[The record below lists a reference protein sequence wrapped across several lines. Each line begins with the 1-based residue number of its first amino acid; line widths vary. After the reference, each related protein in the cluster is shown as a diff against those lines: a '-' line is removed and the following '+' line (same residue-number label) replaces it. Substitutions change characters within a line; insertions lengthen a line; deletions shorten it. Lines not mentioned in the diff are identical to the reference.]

1 MKESFEEKF
10 KHPGFTVIALLCVVL
25 AGILLYYNMVA
36 GLIGLAMIV
45 LALVFERYTKKRTKE
60 ELSDFI
66 ENLAG
71 QLDATV
77 KKNIVTNPLPICIV
91 DKKGFVEWYNRS
103 FAELIQQENLLYREV
118 SEVLSTFKL
127 KEVLEKAA
135 KDEPVQITIHDR
147 IYRVITGDET
157 GEENDDMYVFYFIDM
172 TEYENLKKTNKD
184 EKTCAVRIFIDN
196 YEELMVRTSDDTRSM
211 LSTEV
216 DKRIKQFAKKNMAP
230 LVKYDDDKY
239 YMVMDAK
246 HLRNNVDSKFTV
258 LDDVRELVTDQD
270 LPVSLSIGVGA
281 GGKDFL
287 QNHEYSQAAIELALG
302 RGGDQAVVKNSDDVS
317 YFGGR
322 LQTVEKRN
330 KGKSRIMAHALI
342 RILEESSKVLIMGH
356 RNPDMDAFG
365 AAVGMYTFA
374 RKFNKPAHIVMDYVG
389 ESLMSLYTY
398 VRDNGEFNIIGPE
411 AALSMAD
418 DETLL
423 IIVDT
428 HNPAF
433 TESPELVEKVEKKV
447 VIDHH
452 RKMEMSIEN
461 PVLYYMESYASST
474 CELITE
480 MLQYIGDKS
489 LVNKVV
495 ADALLA
501 GITLDTKHFTAQSGV
516 RTFEAAS
523 YLRGVGAD
531 TAKVRGF
538 FQVDPNLFRVK
549 AKAILEAD
557 MIPIPEG
564 NVAVSCCEGQNE
576 NIGLITAQTAD
587 EMLEIKGVKA
597 AIVLGK
603 APTDEI
609 MISARSIGEINVQ
622 VLMEKLG
629 GGGHMNTAGAQM
641 KTSMEEAEAKIR
653 EIIAEELQERR
664 KVK

>member
-1 MKESFEEKF
+1 MKESFEEKL
-10 KHPGFTVIALLCVVL
+10 KRPGFTVIAILCVVL
-25 AGILLYYNMVA
+25 ACILLYYNLPM
-36 GLIGLAMIV
+36 GIIGLALLV
-45 LALVFERYTKKRTKE
+45 TGLVFERYSKKRTKE

-71 QLDATV
+71 ELDATV

-103 FAELIQQENLLYREV
+103 FADLIQQENLLYREI
-118 SEVLSTFKL
+118 SEVLSSFKMN
-127 KEVLEKAA
+127 EVLEKTAA
-135 KDEPVQITIHDR
+135 KEPVQFTIRDR
-147 IYRVITGDET
+147 IYRVVTGDET
-157 GEENDDMYVFYFIDM
+157 GDEDDNMFVFYFLDI
-172 TEYENLKKTNKD
+172 TEYENLKKTYKD

-196 YEELMVRTSDDTRSM
+196 YEELMVRASDDTRSM

-239 YMVMDAK
+239 NVVMDDK
-246 HLRNNVDSKFTV
+246 HLRNNMEGKFTV
-258 LDDVRELVTDQD
+258 LDDVREIATDQD
-270 LPVSLSIGVGA
+270 LPVSLSIGIGA
-281 GGKDFL
+281 GGKDFQ
-287 QNHEYSQAAIELALG
+287 QNHEFSQAAIELALG
-302 RGGDQAVVKNSDDVS
+302 RGGDQAVVKRNDDVS

-342 RILEESSKVLIMGH
+342 RILEQSSNVLIMGH

-365 AAVGMYTFA
+365 AAVGMFAFA
-374 RKFNKPAHIVMDYVG
+374 RKFDKPVHIVMDYVG
-389 ESLMSLYTY
+389 ESLMSLYEY
-398 VRDNGEFNIIGPE
+398 VRDNGTISIIGSE

-418 DETLL
+418 EDTLL

-428 HNPAF
+428 HNPAY
-433 TESPELVEKVEKKV
+433 TESPELVAKVGKKV

-489 LVNKVV
+489 LVSKVV

-531 TAKVRGF
+531 TAKVRSF
-538 FQVDPNLFRVK
+538 FQVEPDLFRVK
-549 AKAILEAD
+549 AKAILDAELMKTA
-557 MIPIPEG
+557 EG
-564 NVAVSCCEGQNE
+564 CIAVSRCEGQDD

-597 AIVLGK
+597 AVVLGST
-603 APTDEI
+603 PTGEI
-609 MISARSIGEINVQ
+609 MVSARSIGDINVQ

-629 GGGHMNTAGAQM
+629 GGGHLNTAGAQLKM
-641 KTSMEEAEAKIR
+641 TMEEAEAKVR
-653 EIIAEELQERR
+653 EIISEEMAERSNT
-664 KVK
+664 K

>member
-1 MKESFEEKF
+1 MKESFEEKL
-10 KHPGFTVIALLCVVL
+10 KRPGFTVIAVLCVIL
-25 AGILLYYNMVA
+25 ACILLYYSRPLGVA
-36 GLIGLAMIV
+36 GLIGLV
-45 LALVFERYTKKRTKE
+45 TGLVFENYSKKRTKE

-71 QLDATV
+71 ELDATV

-103 FAELIQQENLLYREV
+103 FGDLIQQENLLYREI
-118 SEVLSTFKL
+118 SEVLSSFKL

-135 KDEPVQITIHDR
+135 AGDPVQFTIHDR
-147 IYRVITGDET
+147 VYRVVTGDDT
-157 GEENDDMYVFYFIDM
+157 GDENDDMFVFYFLDI
-172 TEYENLKKTNKD
+172 TEYENLKKTYKD
-184 EKTCAVRIFIDN
+184 EKTCSVRIFIDN
-196 YEELMVRTSDDTRSM
+196 YEELMVRSSDDTRSV

-239 YMVMDAK
+239 YVVMDDK
-246 HLRNNVDSKFTV
+246 HLRNNMEGKFTV
-258 LDDVRELVTDQD
+258 LDDVREIATDQD

-281 GGKDFL
+281 GGKDFQ
-287 QNHEYSQAAIELALG
+287 QNHDFSQAAIELALG
-302 RGGDQAVVKNSDDVS
+302 RGGDQAVVKRSDDVS

-330 KGKSRIMAHALI
+330 KGKSRIMAHALV
-342 RILEESSKVLIMGH
+342 RILEESSNVLIMGH

-365 AAVGMYTFA
+365 AAVGMFA
-374 RKFNKPAHIVMDYVG
+374 FAKKFDKPVHIVMDYVG
-389 ESLMSLYTY
+389 ESLMSLYEY
-398 VRDNGEFNIIGPE
+398 VRYNGSFDIIGPE
-411 AALSMAD
+411 AALAMAKED
-418 DETLL
+418 TLL

-428 HNPAF
+428 HNPVY
-433 TESPELVEKVEKKV
+433 TESPELVEKVSKKV

-452 RKMEMSIEN
+452 RKMEMSIQN

-489 LVNKVV
+489 VVSKVV
-495 ADALLA
+495 ADALMS
-501 GITLDTKHFTAQSGV
+501 GITLDTKHFTSQSGV

-523 YLRGVGAD
+523 FLRGVGAD
-531 TAKVRGF
+531 TAKVRSF
-538 FQVDPNLFRVK
+538 FQVDPDLFRVK
-549 AKAILEAD
+549 AKAILDAD
-557 MIPIPEG
+557 LIKAG
-564 NVAVSCCEGQNE
+564 GTCVALSKCEGKSE

-597 AIVLGK
+597 ALAMGST
-603 APTDEI
+603 PQGEI
-609 MISARSIGEINVQ
+609 MVSARSIGDINVQ

-629 GGGHMNTAGAQM
+629 GGGHLNTAGAQLKM
-641 KTSMEEAEAKIR
+641 SMEEAESRIR
-653 EIIAEELQERR
+653 EVISEEMTERSS
-664 KVK
+664 K

>member
-10 KHPGFTVIALLCVVL
+10 KHPGFTVIAILCVVL
-25 AGILLYYNMVA
+25 AGILLYYNWIVGVA
-36 GLIGLAMIV
+36 GLALIL
-45 LALVFERYTKKRTKE
+45 LALFYERYSKKRTKE

-103 FAELIQQENLLYREV
+103 FAELIQQENLLYREI
-118 SEVLSTFKL
+118 SEVLSTFKM
-127 KEVLEKAA
+127 KEFLEKAA
-135 KDEPVQITIHDR
+135 KEEPIQITIHDR
-147 IYRVITGDET
+147 IYRVITGDEA
-157 GEENDDMYVFYFIDM
+157 GNDGDNDDMYVFYFIDI
-172 TEYENLKKTNKD
+172 TEYEILKKTNKD

-239 YMVMDAK
+239 YMVMDTK

-270 LPVSLSIGVGA
+270 LPVSLSIGIGA

-287 QNHEYSQAAIELALG
+287 QNHEFSQAAIELALG
-302 RGGDQAVVKNSDDVS
+302 RGGDQAVVKNSEDVS

-342 RILEESSKVLIMGH
+342 RILEESSRVLIMGH

-411 AALSMAD
+411 AALAMAD
-418 DETLL
+418 EETLL

-428 HNPAF
+428 HNPAY

-501 GITLDTKHFTAQSGV
+501 GITLDTKHFTSQSGV

-549 AKAILEAD
+549 AKAILDAELIRIED
-557 MIPIPEG
+557 G
-564 NVAVSCCEGQNE
+564 NIAVTSCEGQDE

-653 EIIAEELQERR
+653 EIIAEELQERS
-664 KVK
+664 

>member
-1 MKESFEEKF
+1 MKESFEEKL
-10 KHPGFTVIALLCVVL
+10 KRPGFTVIAVLCVIL
-25 AGILLYYNMVA
+25 ACILLYYSRPLGVI
-36 GLIGLAMIV
+36 GLIGLV
-45 LALVFERYTKKRTKE
+45 TGLVFENYSKKRTKE

-71 QLDATV
+71 ELDATV

-103 FAELIQQENLLYREV
+103 FGDLIQQENLLYREI
-118 SEVLSTFKL
+118 SEVLSSFKL

-135 KDEPVQITIHDR
+135 AGDPVQFTIHDR
-147 IYRVITGDET
+147 VYRVVTGDDT
-157 GEENDDMYVFYFIDM
+157 GDENDDMFVFYFLDI
-172 TEYENLKKTNKD
+172 TEYENLKKTYKD
-184 EKTCAVRIFIDN
+184 EKTCSVRIFIDN
-196 YEELMVRTSDDTRSM
+196 YEELMVRSSDDTRSV

-239 YMVMDAK
+239 YVVMDDK
-246 HLRNNVDSKFTV
+246 HLRNNMEGKFTV
-258 LDDVRELVTDQD
+258 LDDVREIATDQD

-281 GGKDFL
+281 GGKDFQ
-287 QNHEYSQAAIELALG
+287 QNHDFSQAAIELALG
-302 RGGDQAVVKNSDDVS
+302 RGGDQAVVKRSDDVS

-330 KGKSRIMAHALI
+330 KGKSRIMAHALV
-342 RILEESSKVLIMGH
+342 RILEESSNVLIMGH

-365 AAVGMYTFA
+365 AAVGMFA
-374 RKFNKPAHIVMDYVG
+374 FAKKFDKPVHIVMDYVG
-389 ESLMSLYTY
+389 ESLMSLYEY
-398 VRDNGEFNIIGPE
+398 VRDNGSFDIVGPE
-411 AALSMAD
+411 AALAMAKED
-418 DETLL
+418 TLL

-428 HNPAF
+428 HNPVY
-433 TESPELVEKVEKKV
+433 TESPELVEKVSKKV

-452 RKMEMSIEN
+452 RKMEMSIQN

-489 LVNKVV
+489 VVSKVV
-495 ADALLA
+495 ADALLS
-501 GITLDTKHFTAQSGV
+501 GITLDTKHFTSQSGV

-523 YLRGVGAD
+523 FLRGVGAD
-531 TAKVRGF
+531 TAKVRSF
-538 FQVDPNLFRVK
+538 FQVDPDLFRVK
-549 AKAILEAD
+549 AKAILDAD
-557 MIPIPEG
+557 LIKAG
-564 NVAVSCCEGQNE
+564 GTCVALSKCEGKSE

-597 AIVLGK
+597 ALAMGST
-603 APTDEI
+603 PQGEI
-609 MISARSIGEINVQ
+609 MVSARSIGDINVQ

-629 GGGHMNTAGAQM
+629 GGGHLNTAGAQLKM
-641 KTSMEEAEAKIR
+641 SMEEAESRIR
-653 EIIAEELQERR
+653 EVISEEMTERSS
-664 KVK
+664 K